1 MKGKYSKFYEHF
13 HYFLSKSPLMEE
25 NQAIFW
31 QEKTENT
38 KFSVQIEDKVFWK
51 TSLRWV
57 RTSANFYEVPWLI
70 KIQRASADK
79 VKIGSLTQNLSIL
92 GELIFLTQ
100 SAARVQLVLPPP
112 PLFNFRAQAKTVS
125 QTVLLSKL
133 PSESGTEIGNSL
145 EFDFVVPPP
154 HSWVGL

>member
-100 SAARVQLVLPPP
+100 SAARVQLVLTPPRSLISGLRLKQFP
-112 PLFNFRAQAKTVS
+112 KLFYS
-125 QTVLLSKL
+125 Q
-133 PSESGTEIGNSL
+133 NSR
-145 EFDFVVPPP
+145 VR
-154 HSWVGL
+154 VGQKSVIR